1 MFVYFV
7 GLIWNPK
14 DMGIEEINISIVT
27 SHDYLYSLLKMN
39 KSIRK
44 KKPVK

>member
-7 GLIWNPK
+7 RLIWNPK

-27 SHDYLYSLLKMN
+27 SHDYLYSLFSYI
-39 KSIRK
+39 SIFYN
-44 KKPVK
+44 PT